1 MTLKSELMDIYFF
14 IYFSIFISLAL
25 EENRCHTD
33 SSQVNKVD
41 GWVTTGGFLT

>member
-1 MTLKSELMDIYFF
+1 MTLKSELLDIYFF

-25 EENRCHTD
+25 EENRCLTD

-41 GWVTTGGFLT
+41 R